1 MARRKRHEE
10 AENHEAWAIPYGD
23 LVTLLLA
30 FFVVMYAISSV
41 DDGKYRV
48 LSESLVDA
56 FRAPAQTDP
65 IQVGEPT
72 VSREQS
78 LDEMRALVPIDVQP
92 GIVDDG
98 VAPIDMAFSGLLD
111 DAGTDDEL
119 QEFLEALAEV
129 ADELEM
135 AMAPLI
141 EDGDLRVSREAYWLE
156 IEITSRLLF
165 GSGSATLNPEART
178 LLDEVGAI
186 LAPRVSRV
194 HVEGHTDNVP
204 IQTAVYPSNWELSSG
219 RAAAV
224 VSVFEDAGIE
234 PKNLVALGYGEHRP
248 VASNDTEQGR
258 AENRRVAIVVLPG
271 ARPREDGAQE
281 PEQLRED
288 LPLSPVAPTMDGDE
302 GDTE

>member
-1 MARRKRHEE
+1 MARRRRQEE

-72 VSREQS
+72 LSREHS

-92 GIVDDG
+92 GLVDEG

-111 DAGTDDEL
+111 ETETDDEL

-165 GSGSATLNPEART
+165 ASGSATLNPEART
-178 LLDEVGAI
+178 LLDEVGEI

-224 VSVFEDAGIE
+224 VSVFEEAGIE
-234 PKNLVALGYGEHRP
+234 PENLVALGYGEHRP
-248 VASNDTEQGR
+248 VASNETEQGR

-288 LPLSPVAPTMDGDE
+288 LPLSLEAPRTDGNE
-302 GDTE
+302 GDGE